1 MFGTGPALHS
11 ASTLPSSLNTTQEQA
26 NEDTDDGNDYQ
37 QFNKSKTGL
46 GLVALN
52 SMHG

>member
-1 MFGTGPALHS
+1 MVLALHS
-11 ASTLPSSLNTTQEQA
+11 ASSLTSSLNSRQEQT